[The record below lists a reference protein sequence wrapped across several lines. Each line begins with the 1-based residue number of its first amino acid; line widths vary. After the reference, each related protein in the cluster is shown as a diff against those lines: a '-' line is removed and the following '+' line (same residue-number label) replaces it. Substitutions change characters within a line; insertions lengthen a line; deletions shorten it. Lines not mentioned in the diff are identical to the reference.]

1 MEFYDFHLHLYD
13 CSLECKEEL
22 YSMNEEKKYTV
33 VSCAHSEKEFL
44 VQNELAESLSDIS
57 VVQSF
62 GIHPL
67 FPDKTLADF
76 MEELLVSKKIS
87 AIGECGFDFF
97 TEEGKHNEKAQEEC
111 FDLCVCLAREYKVPL
126 IIHNRKAL
134 HKIFENE
141 KKLKDI
147 PNILFHGFYFSFQEA
162 VSILRHLEQSYFSFG
177 KTLLQNG
184 KKSLDCI
191 KNLPLEKVCL
201 ETDSPF
207 MTLKNEAFT
216 SPGQIETVYKKFCEL
231 KNISLEELQSKM
243 KENFYKIF
251 TMS

>member
-13 CSLECKEEL
+13 CSLKCKEEL
-22 YSMNEEKKYTV
+22 YTMNEEKKYNV

-44 VQNELAESLSDIS
+44 VQNELAESLSNLQ

-62 GIHPL
+62 GLHPL
-67 FPDKTLADF
+67 FPDKTTADF

-97 TEEGKHNEKAQEEC
+97 TEDGKLMEKAQDEC
-111 FDLCVCLAREYKVPL
+111 FDICVSLAAWHKVPL

-134 HKIFENE
+134 LKIFENE
-141 KKLKDI
+141 KKLKAV
-147 PNILFHGFYFSFQEA
+147 PEILFHGFYFSFQEA

-191 KNLPLEKVCL
+191 KNLPLERVCL

-207 MTLKNEAFT
+207 MTLKNETFT
-216 SPGQIETVYKKFCEL
+216 SPRQIESVYKKFCEI